1 MWVGRGDV
9 AEDLAGGVGRGGLDA
24 DASTYSTEGVDHG
37 HGDRMAAACT
47 QEVVRELVERVVV
60 LAAYLNRLATEI
72 GYKMYHGSPVPMAN
86 PWSCK
91 KLRMARMSFS
101 KS

>member
-1 MWVGRGDV
+1 M

-24 DASTYSTEGVDHG
+24 DASTYSAEGVDHG
-37 HGDRMAAACT
+37 HGDRMVATCT
-47 QEVVRELVERVVV
+47 QEVMRELVEWVVV

-72 GYKMYHGSPVPMAN
+72 GHKIYHGSPVPMAN